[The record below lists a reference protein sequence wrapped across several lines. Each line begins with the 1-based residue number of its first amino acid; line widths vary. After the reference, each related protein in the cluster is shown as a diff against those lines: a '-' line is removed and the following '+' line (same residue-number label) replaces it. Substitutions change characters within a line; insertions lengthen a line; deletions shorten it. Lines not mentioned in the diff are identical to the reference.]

1 MSEFLDINSIS
12 IVYNGDVLVQAPNTY
27 KAFLESL
34 RNKEGISNKELAKRT
49 IWCGDFPILNRNDYI
64 EQLKKK
70 GQAGRLEINIIKNE
84 EGEDNLFGDTDYKQY
99 LEMTEPEEEIKIKLV
114 KEEPKIV
121 EEEKKEETIFIKSDV
136 NEFYAITQVTQ
147 YYKNNNNKP
156 VELNI
161 IYPLKKEINFR
172 KFTVNVNGKKSV
184 SKIFPK
190 EKAEE
195 KYNDAIAGG
204 NIGILSKYAEEEPN
218 SYSIAIGN
226 VEPNSTV
233 ELTSEFIQFITSDD
247 MSFCFSVMTN
257 YPTFSDSVSEELSKN
272 INGQICLKT
281 HSKITRLVNKNF
293 TLDNNFKQ
301 EFNPE
306 YTECNIEFKII
317 NNYKQY
323 NAVLNILYRTEKMD
337 EPYLL
342 SQYDP
347 KKDETSY
354 IFGKIYES
362 KPIPI
367 PETPDTNIETNYYL
381 KYEQPEEKANTPSL
395 FIFLIDQ
402 SGSMSGSA
410 IKIVSE
416 ALLFFL
422 QSLTK
427 GCYFQLIGFG
437 SNYKKINYKPV
448 EYTKE
453 NLKETIDIV
462 KNLRADLGGTDIS
475 SPLKEIF
482 NSKDYDGINLAR
494 NLFILTDGEVD
505 DREECLELIST
516 NSEKFKVH
524 AIGIGSSFD
533 KQLIQNA
540 GMQGK
545 GSYHFVSNVSDVN
558 SVIIESLSKC
568 LRNYILNA
576 KFSLNEIK
584 PEQEFIPKMNI
595 IYPDE
600 ILNYY
605 FILKGKEHDKIQ
617 INFENHKKNENFIFT
632 TEKIIQETDGDIIGQ
647 IIVGNKLKN
656 EENME
661 EDIIVKLS
669 KEYQIL
675 SKKTSLFAVAENE
688 ENNKIAEFK
697 QISKK
702 KKKESYYNFSSNP
715 FNIQNNFINNNNSI
729 HSSYHNIINTNMNN
743 NQFSP
748 FRQLN
753 QPYQSKQFNQL
764 NQNIDYYG
772 MNRNM
777 GYNQIMSNQ
786 NISNQLNQNIDY
798 YGINRNMGY
807 NQIMSNQNIDI
818 SYNNMYPNRYN
829 NQLNNF
835 NNNNFMNS
843 PNINMSPNFI
853 PNIAYGSS
861 LPNQMMNSIRR
872 LNIDEQNYSPHL
884 NYNSSLNHAD
894 YLSGD
899 QISEPHSQFNS
910 YSNDIRREEKKVSM
924 RNDESSSLKFE
935 KEEEKKVEFSNK
947 ELVLTQDIYEGFWN
961 LNPQTK
967 LLIEKEKNIY
977 DKIEQIM
984 KEKNIEKEE
993 IKITLLV
1000 LYYLNTNTSINKVEY
1015 MLIIKK
1021 GMAYLEQNKIIFDE
1035 ILNKLNN

>member
-272 INGQICLKT
+272 INGKICLKT

-482 NSKDYDGINLAR
+482 KSKDYDGINLAR

-632 TEKIIQETDGDIIGQ
+632 TEKIIQEADGDIIGQ

-715 FNIQNNFINNNNSI
+715 FNIQINYNNNNNSI
-729 HSSYHNIINTNMNN
+729 HSSYHNIINTNMNI

-748 FRQLN
+748 FRQSN

-786 NISNQLNQNIDY
+786 N
-798 YGINRNMGY
+798 
-807 NQIMSNQNIDI
+807 I

-853 PNIAYGSS
+853 PNIACGSA

-1021 GMAYLEQNKIIFDE
+1021 GMAYLEQNKITFDE

>member
-272 INGQICLKT
+272 INGKICLKT

-293 TLDNNFKQ
+293 TLDKNFKQ

-342 SQYDP
+342 SQYNP

-381 KYEQPEEKANTPSL
+381 KYEQPEEKADTPSL

-605 FILKGKEHDKIQ
+605 FILKGKEHNKIQ
-617 INFENHKKNENFIFT
+617 INFENHKKKENFIFT

-702 KKKESYYNFSSNP
+702 KKKESYYNFSSNS
-715 FNIQNNFINNNNSI
+715 FNIQNYFHRNYNNNNNSI
-729 HSSYHNIINTNMNN
+729 HSGYHNIINSNMNN

-748 FRQLN
+748 FCQLN

-764 NQNIDYYG
+764 NQDIDYYG

-786 NISNQLNQNIDY
+786 N
-798 YGINRNMGY
+798 
-807 NQIMSNQNIDI
+807 I

-843 PNINMSPNFI
+843 PNINMSPNFM
-853 PNIAYGSS
+853 PNIACGSS
-861 LPNQMMNSIRR
+861 LPNQMMNSMRR
-872 LNIDEQNYSPHL
+872 MNMAEQNYSPNL

-899 QISEPHSQFNS
+899 QISEPRSNFNT
-910 YSNDIRREEKKVSM
+910 YSNDIRREEKEVLM
-924 RNDESSSLKFE
+924 RKDESSSLKFE

-984 KEKNIEKEE
+984 NEKNIEKEE

>member
-1 MSEFLDINSIS
+1 
-12 IVYNGDVLVQAPNTY
+12 
-27 KAFLESL
+27 
-34 RNKEGISNKELAKRT
+34 
-49 IWCGDFPILNRNDYI
+49 
-64 EQLKKK
+64 
-70 GQAGRLEINIIKNE
+70 
-84 EGEDNLFGDTDYKQY
+84 
-99 LEMTEPEEEIKIKLV
+99 
-114 KEEPKIV
+114 
-121 EEEKKEETIFIKSDV
+121 
-136 NEFYAITQVTQ
+136 
-147 YYKNNNNKP
+147 
-156 VELNI
+156 
-161 IYPLKKEINFR
+161 
-172 KFTVNVNGKKSV
+172 
-184 SKIFPK
+184 
-190 EKAEE
+190 
-195 KYNDAIAGG
+195 
-204 NIGILSKYAEEEPN
+204 
-218 SYSIAIGN
+218 
-226 VEPNSTV
+226 
-233 ELTSEFIQFITSDD
+233 
-247 MSFCFSVMTN
+247 
-257 YPTFSDSVSEELSKN
+257 
-272 INGQICLKT
+272 
-281 HSKITRLVNKNF
+281 
-293 TLDNNFKQ
+293 
-301 EFNPE
+301 
-306 YTECNIEFKII
+306 
-317 NNYKQY
+317 
-323 NAVLNILYRTEKMD
+323 
-337 EPYLL
+337 
-342 SQYDP
+342 
-347 KKDETSY
+347 
-354 IFGKIYES
+354 
-362 KPIPI
+362 
-367 PETPDTNIETNYYL
+367 
-381 KYEQPEEKANTPSL
+381 
-395 FIFLIDQ
+395 
-402 SGSMSGSA
+402 MSGSA

-437 SNYKKINYKPV
+437 SKYKKINYKPV

-772 MNRNM
+772 
-777 GYNQIMSNQ
+777 
-786 NISNQLNQNIDY
+786 
-798 YGINRNMGY
+798 INRNMGY

-853 PNIAYGSS
+853 PNIACGSS

-1035 ILNKLNN
+1035 ILNKLKN

>member
-272 INGQICLKT
+272 INGKICLKT

-293 TLDNNFKQ
+293 TLDKNFKQ

-753 QPYQSKQFNQL
+753 QPYQSKQFNQ
-764 NQNIDYYG
+764 NIDYYG

-786 NISNQLNQNIDY
+786 N
-798 YGINRNMGY
+798 
-807 NQIMSNQNIDI
+807 I

-853 PNIAYGSS
+853 PNIACGSS

-1035 ILNKLNN
+1035 ILNKLKN

>member
-1 MSEFLDINSIS
+1 M
-12 IVYNGDVLVQAPNTY
+12 
-27 KAFLESL
+27 
-34 RNKEGISNKELAKRT
+34 
-49 IWCGDFPILNRNDYI
+49 
-64 EQLKKK
+64 
-70 GQAGRLEINIIKNE
+70 
-84 EGEDNLFGDTDYKQY
+84 
-99 LEMTEPEEEIKIKLV
+99 
-114 KEEPKIV
+114 
-121 EEEKKEETIFIKSDV
+121 
-136 NEFYAITQVTQ
+136 
-147 YYKNNNNKP
+147 
-156 VELNI
+156 
-161 IYPLKKEINFR
+161 
-172 KFTVNVNGKKSV
+172 
-184 SKIFPK
+184 
-190 EKAEE
+190 
-195 KYNDAIAGG
+195 
-204 NIGILSKYAEEEPN
+204 
-218 SYSIAIGN
+218 
-226 VEPNSTV
+226 
-233 ELTSEFIQFITSDD
+233 
-247 MSFCFSVMTN
+247 
-257 YPTFSDSVSEELSKN
+257 
-272 INGQICLKT
+272 
-281 HSKITRLVNKNF
+281 
-293 TLDNNFKQ
+293 
-301 EFNPE
+301 
-306 YTECNIEFKII
+306 
-317 NNYKQY
+317 
-323 NAVLNILYRTEKMD
+323 
-337 EPYLL
+337 
-342 SQYDP
+342 
-347 KKDETSY
+347 
-354 IFGKIYES
+354 
-362 KPIPI
+362 
-367 PETPDTNIETNYYL
+367 
-381 KYEQPEEKANTPSL
+381 
-395 FIFLIDQ
+395 
-402 SGSMSGSA
+402 
-410 IKIVSE
+410 
-416 ALLFFL
+416 
-422 QSLTK
+422 
-427 GCYFQLIGFG
+427 
-437 SNYKKINYKPV
+437 
-448 EYTKE
+448 
-453 NLKETIDIV
+453 
-462 KNLRADLGGTDIS
+462 
-475 SPLKEIF
+475 
-482 NSKDYDGINLAR
+482 
-494 NLFILTDGEVD
+494 
-505 DREECLELIST
+505 
-516 NSEKFKVH
+516 
-524 AIGIGSSFD
+524 
-533 KQLIQNA
+533 
-540 GMQGK
+540 
-545 GSYHFVSNVSDVN
+545 
-558 SVIIESLSKC
+558 
-568 LRNYILNA
+568 
-576 KFSLNEIK
+576 
-584 PEQEFIPKMNI
+584 
-595 IYPDE
+595 
-600 ILNYY
+600 
-605 FILKGKEHDKIQ
+605 KGKEHDKIQ

-853 PNIAYGSS
+853 PNIACGSS

>member
-272 INGQICLKT
+272 INGKICLKT

-437 SNYKKINYKPV
+437 SKYKKINYKPV

-697 QISKK
+697 QISRK
-702 KKKESYYNFSSNP
+702 KKKESYYKFSSNS
-715 FNIQNNFINNNNSI
+715 FNIQNYFHRNYNNNNNSI
-729 HSSYHNIINTNMNN
+729 HSGYHNIINSNMNN
-743 NQFSP
+743 NQFAP
-748 FRQLN
+748 FCQLN
-753 QPYQSKQFNQL
+753 QPYQPKQFNQFNQLNQNL

-786 NISNQLNQNIDY
+786 N
-798 YGINRNMGY
+798 
-807 NQIMSNQNIDI
+807 I

-843 PNINMSPNFI
+843 PNINMSPNFM
-853 PNIAYGSS
+853 PNIACGSS
-861 LPNQMMNSIRR
+861 FPNQMMNSMRR
-872 LNIDEQNYSPHL
+872 MNIDEQNYSPHL

-899 QISEPHSQFNS
+899 QISEPLSQFNS
-910 YSNDIRREEKKVSM
+910 YSNDIRREEKKVLM
-924 RNDESSSLKFE
+924 RKDESSSLKFE